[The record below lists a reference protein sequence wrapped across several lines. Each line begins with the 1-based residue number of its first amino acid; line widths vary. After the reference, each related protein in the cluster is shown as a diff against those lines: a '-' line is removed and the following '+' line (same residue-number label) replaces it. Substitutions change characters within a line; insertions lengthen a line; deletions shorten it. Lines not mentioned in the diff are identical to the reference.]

1 MRAMPVLILALAMQL
16 GTWTPSAAAR
26 SARQRQAS
34 ANRWYTSLA
43 RWSVSASAS
52 ALARSIG

>member
-16 GTWTPSAAAR
+16 GTWTPSAPAR

-34 ANRWYTSLA
+34 ANCWYPSLA
-43 RWSVSASAS
+43 PSIVSAS